1 MGSATSGLGGPKEA
15 TVRTPSSS
23 EVIGLASATSVL
35 ISITVTFVERRRIT
49 RPVLDALTDPTQATR
64 NKIRHFMAPNIAAK
78 DEGKNEK
85 RWRADP

>member
-1 MGSATSGLGGPKEA
+1 MGSATSGLGNPKEE

-23 EVIGLASATSVL
+23 EVTWIGPATCVL

-64 NKIRHFMAPNIAAK
+64 NKIRHFMARNIAAK
-78 DEGKNEK
+78 DEGKNDK
-85 RWRADP
+85 CW